1 MTYNF
6 HPVFVHFPIALLLL
20 YSFIKVVP
28 FKKWFPS
35 ISWRQIEQVLLTA
48 GIFGAFAALAT
59 GETAEHLVK
68 PNHDLVE
75 MHSLFASMSTF
86 TYGTLF
92 LGELLSILNISF
104 IPKLK
109 IGIITSISAKL
120 EKIFTN
126 NTFSKVLAV
135 YGFLAISVTGILGGV
150 MVYGLSADPL
160 APILLNLL
168 GINL

>member
-1 MTYNF
+1 MTYNL

-75 MHSLFASMSTF
+75 MHARFALWATL
-86 TYGTLF
+86 TYGVLF
-92 LGELLSILNISF
+92 LGELSSILNINF
-104 IPKLK
+104 IPKLNINFLTK
-109 IGIITSISAKL
+109 ISNKL

-126 NTFSKVLAV
+126 DTFSKVLAV
-135 YGFLAISVTGILGGV
+135 YGFFDISVTGILGGV

-160 APILLNLL
+160 APLLLNLL